1 MAVTE
6 NKTIKRQDGDTGS
19 CPVAA
24 SKTLYEGTMC
34 FFDADGYLTDIVN
47 SGANVFAGIVKEK
60 ADNASGS
67 AGDISAEYWSE
78 GDFELVGTGFGQT
91 DVGLDIFAT
100 DNYVIGTSSS
110 STSYVG
116 QCVGYVSSTKL
127 IVRMK
132 KSAPTSALASAA
144 TGTTAATFTVD
155 SDLGKP
161 RVAIGSQTGGTGDFS
176 ATIRPPS
183 TLGADRVFTLDGDAN
198 ATIAN
203 LATAQT
209 LTNKTLTAPVIT
221 TPTVTNLTEVVATTN
236 VIAAS
241 ESGTTFFLNNATE
254 FVSTLPAPAAGLNFK
269 FIVTAAPASAS
280 YTIVTN
286 SSANIILGHIV
297 CSAGGTGDSETSGG
311 DTVSF
316 VDGQAVVGDQ
326 CEFECDGTNWFVKG
340 SCKVVAGMTITTAS

>member
-1 MAVTE
+1 MAVTA
-6 NKTIKRQDGDTGS
+6 NQLTKRQEGCRGN
-19 CPVAA
+19 CPVDAVH
-24 SKTLYEGTMC
+24 LYEGTMA
-34 FFDADGYLTDIVN
+34 FFNTDGYLSGIVN
-47 SGANVFAGIVKEK
+47 SGANVFAGIMIAEV
-60 ADNASGS
+60 DNSAGS
-67 AGDISAEYWSE
+67 AGDLKGEYYSE
-78 GDFELVGTGFGQT
+78 GDFELTGSGFAQT
-91 DVGLDIFAT
+91 DVGLDIYAT
-100 DNYVIGTSSS
+100 DNYTIGTSGS

-127 IVRMK
+127 IVRLK
-132 KSAPTSALASAA
+132 KNAPASVLASSA
-144 TGTTAATFTVD
+144 TGTTAATFVVD

-176 ATIRPPS
+176 ATIRPPE

-221 TPTVTNLTEVVATTN
+221 TPTITNLTEVVAATN
-236 VIAAS
+236 VITAA
-241 ESGTTFFLNNATE
+241 ESGTVFFLNNATE
-254 FVSTLPAPAAGLNFK
+254 FVSTLPAPAAGLNFT

-286 SSANIILGHIV
+286 ASANIILGHIV

-311 DTVSF
+311 DTITL
-316 VDGQAVVGDQ
+316 VDGQAVVGDRVDIV
-326 CEFECDGTNWFVKG
+326 CDGTNWFVRG
-340 SCKVVAGMTITTAS
+340 SCKVVAGMTITTVS